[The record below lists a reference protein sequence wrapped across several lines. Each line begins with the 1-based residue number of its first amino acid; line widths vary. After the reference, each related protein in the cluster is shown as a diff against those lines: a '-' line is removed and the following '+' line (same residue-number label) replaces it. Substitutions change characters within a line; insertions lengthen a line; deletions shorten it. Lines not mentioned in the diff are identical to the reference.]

1 MRDVIT
7 HKRSFG
13 WREFHRTTTF
23 ETCLTVC
30 RLSISNRSPSLLW
43 VSLRGAELT
52 NPKGKVTYYSSFIT
66 NLSIDK
72 KNISELASCARARWK
87 IENETFNVLKNNGYH
102 IEHNFGH
109 GKQTLSALLVVFN
122 LLAFTMHNA
131 CDAAEALWQQAR
143 EVQGPR
149 NTLFIHLWTI
159 SRYHVFHS
167 WSALMMT
174 IITGRA
180 PPS

>member
-1 MRDVIT
+1 
-7 HKRSFG
+7 
-13 WREFHRTTTF
+13 
-23 ETCLTVC
+23 
-30 RLSISNRSPSLLW
+30 